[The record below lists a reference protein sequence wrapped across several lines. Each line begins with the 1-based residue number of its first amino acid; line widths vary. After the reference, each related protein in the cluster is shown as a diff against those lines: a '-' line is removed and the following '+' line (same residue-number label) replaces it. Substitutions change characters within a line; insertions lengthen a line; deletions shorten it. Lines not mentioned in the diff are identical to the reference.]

1 MIAKNSKIKGE
12 NVLILGIT
20 FKENCPD
27 IRNTKILDV
36 YNELISYGIN
46 IDVFDSVANKDEV
59 KKELA
64 INLIS
69 DYSKKKYA
77 AIILAVAHDDFKAID
92 FTQLHSD
99 STVVFDVKS
108 FIETKYIDGRL

>member
-1 MIAKNSKIKGE
+1 MKNKIAIIGLGYVGLPLATEFARKYKVVGFDIDKSRTEELSNCKDKTGE
-12 NVLILGIT
+12 
-20 FKENCPD
+20 
-27 IRNTKILDV
+27 
-36 YNELISYGIN
+36 
-46 IDVFDSVANKDEV
+46 
-59 KKELA
+59 
-64 INLIS
+64 INLT
-69 DYSKKKYA
+69 DFCKKNYA